1 MLGWWITVADGRT
14 AGALSKDAALASWEI
29 GLGGLRWLD
38 DLVTAGKAQKLRGD
52 GYPTRYEGRAA
63 DVLPLIADITNSINA
78 SSKPKLFPPKL
89 DQAKITVCPPD
100 LILTIDAWDQ
110 S

>member
-1 MLGWWITVADGRT
+1 MLGWWITVTKGSSTD
-14 AGALSKDAALASWEI
+14 ALPKDATLASWEV

-38 DLVTAGKAQKLRGD
+38 ELVAAGKAQKLRGD

-63 DVLPLIADITNSINA
+63 DVLPLVAEVTARIDARH
-78 SSKPKLFPPKL
+78 KLFPPKL
-89 DQAKITVCPPD
+89 DHDEFAACPPD
-100 LILTIDAWDQ
+100 LVLTIDAWDQ